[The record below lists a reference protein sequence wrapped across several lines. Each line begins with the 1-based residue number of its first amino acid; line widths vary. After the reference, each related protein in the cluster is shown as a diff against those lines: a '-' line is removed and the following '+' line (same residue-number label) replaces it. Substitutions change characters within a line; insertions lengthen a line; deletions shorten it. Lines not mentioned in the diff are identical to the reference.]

1 MVSVFVGR
9 RLTMTLL
16 PPAVKKFYIYSDVPQ
31 THTPSRRRVRK
42 LRSGQMSH
50 ENEDEGNES
59 EMRMKM
65 R

>member
-1 MVSVFVGR
+1 
-9 RLTMTLL
+9 MTLL